1 MPDPKRAKRMKGRGS
16 RRLRWK
22 TAGLVLAGL
31 VLVSHFSALGQKRPP
46 LPDDIKIAY
55 NYSAFSDVTIQD
67 VQIALELWSN
77 QLKDK
82 MKGSAREVVVDIL
95 EGPQAIDLALSNEQ
109 LDVVILGPLDYFNL
123 DHGDVLEPILAPQTA
138 GKVTQRY
145 YLVVP
150 RGGSLLLSDLEH
162 KELTV
167 FAGGQGTLP
176 FVWLDTQLLKED
188 LPQANE
194 FFGSVRLVEKAS
206 EALYPVFFGQSDA
219 CVLTD
224 RSFDTLCE
232 LNPQINTKLVP
243 LIRSADLLRGFVCFR
258 RGLDDTLKQET
269 MRIMLDLHTE
279 PEGSQILMMFR
290 EERLVPFEE
299 RYLEQNL
306 LLYSEYHALVVSR
319 AEKR

>member
-1 MPDPKRAKRMKGRGS
+1 MPDPKRMKSRGP
-16 RRLRWK
+16 RWLRWK
-22 TAGLVLAGL
+22 SAGFILAGL
-31 VLVSHFSALGQKRPP
+31 ILYCHSSALAQKRNP
-46 LPDDIKIAY
+46 LPDDIIIAY

-82 MKGSAREVVVDIL
+82 MKGSAREVLVDIL
-95 EGPQAIDLALSNEQ
+95 EGPQAIDQALSNEQ
-109 LDVVILGPLDYFNL
+109 LDVVILGPLDYFML
-123 DHGDVLEPILAPQTA
+123 DHRDVLEPLLAPQTA

-150 RGGSLLLSDLEH
+150 RGVFKRLIDLEH
-162 KELTV
+162 KELIV

-176 FVWLDTQLLKED
+176 FVWLDTQLLKEG
-188 LPQANE
+188 LPQSQE
-194 FFGSVRLVEKAS
+194 FFKSVRLVEKAS
-206 EALYPVFFGQSDA
+206 EALHPVFFGQSDA
-219 CVLTD
+219 CVITD

-232 LNPQINTKLVP
+232 LNPQINARLVS
-243 LIRSADLLRGFVCFR
+243 LIRSAELLRGFVCFR

-269 MRIMLDLHTE
+269 KRIMLDLHTE

-290 EERLVPFEE
+290 EERLVPYEE

-306 LLYSEYHALVVSR
+306 LLHREYLAMAGSR